1 VLIWRAGGPYHP
13 TAAILDPVYVMF
25 APIAGMPES
34 YAMTGDRP
42 E

>member
-1 VLIWRAGGPYHP
+1 MNICITVLSIPLQ
-13 TAAILDPVYVMF
+13 ILDRSLV